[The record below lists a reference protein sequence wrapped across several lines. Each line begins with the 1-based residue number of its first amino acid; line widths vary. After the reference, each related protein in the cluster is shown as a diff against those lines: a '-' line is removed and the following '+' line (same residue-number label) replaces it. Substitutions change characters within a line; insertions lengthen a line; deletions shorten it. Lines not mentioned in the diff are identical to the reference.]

1 MVFIEFCWIY
11 QHHFYD
17 IENTSKHLFL
27 FSNKQH
33 NVPAWKLLSFDRLCL
48 FVSFLQSCLVP
59 PSASFCTY
67 IWISPDSPTESTEDE
82 ALGQRGQKRN
92 RRMSLFITQQS
103 NFQLCVWRNWSIED
117 KTLKTYLHIHVS
129 SNRCFSRQ
137 ETEEHKRPILKTG

>member
-1 MVFIEFCWIY
+1 MFIEFCWLY

-17 IENTSKHLFL
+17 IENTSKRLFLFLFL

-48 FVSFLQSCLVP
+48 FVSFLQSCSVP

-67 IWISPDSPTESTEDE
+67 IWISPDSSTESTEDE
-82 ALGQRGQKRN
+82 TLRQRGQKWN

-103 NFQLCVWRNWSIED
+103 NFQLCVWRNWSIEE
-117 KTLKTYLHIHVS
+117 KTLKTYLH

-137 ETEEHKRPILKTG
+137 ETEEHKRPILRTG